1 MDITKKKG
9 SDLMLE
15 RMVSLMERI
24 SDRSPVMS
32 LVAMQVIVPACL
44 LMAVSGTVLLGG
56 GLIYFVERMLG
67 LL

>member
-1 MDITKKKG
+1 
-9 SDLMLE
+9 MLE